1 MKTREEFINDAS
13 ARIYKILNQI
23 AQKAPNEE
31 DAKRLINLEM
41 DKSATLSDEWYE
53 LAETEK
59 NPELAVLYFKAAQAV
74 LVRNGLADGLPY
86 CPLCGKIGVPKHNGA
101 PLIEGNV
108 CEACNNYKV
117 IPARIREAQ
126 NQCRTT
132 IKGIIKD
139 ARDGI

>member
-1 MKTREEFINDAS
+1 MKTREDFISDAS
-13 ARIYKILNQI
+13 ARIYKVLNEV
-23 AQKAPNEE
+23 AQKAPKNE
-31 DAKRLINLEM
+31 DAKRLINLEL
-41 DKSATLSDEWYE
+41 DLTATLSDEWYE

-86 CPLCGKIGVPKHNGA
+86 CPLCGKIGVPEHNGA

-108 CEACNNYKV
+108 CEACNNRKV

-126 NQCRTT
+126 EA
-132 IKGIIKD
+132 K
-139 ARDGI
+139 